1 MFCVLFGIWWTSWT
15 NRAVFNSVRNTWLLT
30 LIIMPE
36 SSPAARV
43 RAALS
48 GAQGS
53 HKMEIRTHA
62 VFAFENVSSV
72 LPLVTGLRS
81 TYTLQLLAKYSAGIN
96 SKMIHCCEVCTYGH
110 LIRQKHLH
118 FFIQKNHTFAFHKD
132 LEKKNFLSLPS
143 QLLASQLSN
152 SHSESYNYRGD
163 NISNFK
169 RRQICSC
176 FN

>member
-1 MFCVLFGIWWTSWT
+1 
-15 NRAVFNSVRNTWLLT
+15 
-30 LIIMPE
+30 MPE
-36 SSPAARV
+36 SSPAAPV

-132 LEKKNFLSLPS
+132 LEKKTFFLYHPS
-143 QLLASQLSN
+143 SWHPSFQIPILNLT
-152 SHSESYNYRGD
+152 NYRGY

-169 RRQICSC
+169 RRQICSS